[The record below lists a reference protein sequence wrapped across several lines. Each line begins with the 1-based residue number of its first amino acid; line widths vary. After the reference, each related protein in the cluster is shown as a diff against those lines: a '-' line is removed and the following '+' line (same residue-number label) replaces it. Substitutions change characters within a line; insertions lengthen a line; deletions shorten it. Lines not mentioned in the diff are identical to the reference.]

1 MRSTVAAPVAGIG
14 PGLAD
19 AAGGALAV
27 LRA

>member
-1 MRSTVAAPVAGIG
+1 MRATVAAPVAGIG

-19 AAGGALAV
+19 AADSALAV